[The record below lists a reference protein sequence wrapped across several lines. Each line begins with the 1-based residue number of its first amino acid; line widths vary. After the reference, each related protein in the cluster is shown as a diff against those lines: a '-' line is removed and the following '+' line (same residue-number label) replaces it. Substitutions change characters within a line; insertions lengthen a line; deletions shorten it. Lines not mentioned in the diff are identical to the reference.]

1 MILRLLL
8 LSLIAVSI
16 IFSLAFAEG
25 NAEKGKELFNDPK
38 LGNATSGKSCN
49 TCHPD
54 GKGLDNKATDK
65 EDFNIGGKEKKSLEE
80 AINFCIENAIK
91 GKPLDPES
99 EQMKDLVAY
108 IKSLRGKTA
117 E

>member
-25 NAEKGKELFNDPK
+25 NAVKGKELFNDPK

-54 GKGLDNKATDK
+54 GKGLDKAADR
-65 EDFNIGGKEKKSLEE
+65 EEFNIGGKGQKGLEK
-80 AINFCIENAIK
+80 AINFCIENAIN
-91 GKPLDPES
+91 GEPLDLES

-108 IKSLRGKTA
+108 IKSLRVKTT

>member
-1 MILRLLL
+1 MILRVLL

-16 IFSLAFAEG
+16 IFSFAFAEG
-25 NAEKGKELFNDPK
+25 NKVKGKDLFNDPK

-54 GKGLDNKATDK
+54 GKGLDKAADK
-65 EDFNIGGKEKKSLEE
+65 EFNIGGKEQKGLEE

-108 IKSLRGKTA
+108 IKSLTGKT
-117 E
+117 EE

>member
-54 GKGLDNKATDK
+54 GKGLDKAAD
-65 EDFNIGGKEKKSLEE
+65 KEKKSLEKT
-80 AINFCIENAIK
+80 INSCIENALN
-91 GKPLDPES
+91 GEPLDPES

-108 IKSLRGKTA
+108 IKSL
-117 E
+117 